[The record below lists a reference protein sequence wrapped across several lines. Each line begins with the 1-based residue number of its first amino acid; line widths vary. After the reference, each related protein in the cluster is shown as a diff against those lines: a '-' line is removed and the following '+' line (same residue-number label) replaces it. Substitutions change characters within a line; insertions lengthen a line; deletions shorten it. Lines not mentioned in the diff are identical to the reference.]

1 VLPERLRKAKI
12 RRDVSRLNTDIR
24 DLDFDEIADG
34 FDLKDDPQIYK
45 LLKELSQREALRAE
59 VGDYHDIIPDPGRPG
74 KWTFSEYKESDPVLT
89 HNQQNAS
96 LNHYLNSELSGGYMP
111 SLPMDTNPALMAEL
125 EEAVK
130 ALMSRETL
138 EKFGGKH
145 GMHGGTR
152 RVSDQP
158 GVMAQYIHDL
168 GLGYDRV
175 YRDPITHQKPNQGHI
190 AAHASSDVLSHLK
203 ENIRLQGG
211 HLNQILRNEESDMVT
226 AILDQMQGRRQV
238 VDQVDLDKNIVEIK
252 AAQNL
257 RKKQKQQETRQK
269 NKEVKMKFDA
279 GASNLLDKRFADAR
293 VLDEFQ
299 KLKQS
304 ALQEIDAKRDAQAA
318 GAVVGEKPTVINAG
332 EGSRVYVEG
341 GNGNGNGH
349 KVDKIKAAMKNGY
362 GNGKH

>member
-1 VLPERLRKAKI
+1 MLSDRLRKAKI
-12 RRDVSRLNTDIR
+12 RQDVSRLNTDPR

-34 FDLKDDPQIYK
+34 FDLKDDPQIYNI
-45 LLKELSQREALRAE
+45 LKELSQREVLRAE

-111 SLPMDTNPALMAEL
+111 SLPMDTDPALMAEL

-190 AAHASSDVLSHLK
+190 AAHASSDILSHLK

-211 HLNQILRNEESDMVT
+211 HLNQILQ
-226 AILDQMQGRRQV
+226 ILV
-238 VDQVDLDKNIVEIK
+238 
-252 AAQNL
+252 
-257 RKKQKQQETRQK
+257 KQCHLMT
-269 NKEVKMKFDA
+269 KFA
-279 GASNLLDKRFADAR
+279 PTLKYHYRI
-293 VLDEFQ
+293 
-299 KLKQS
+299 LKQAYLVTLAHLPILLPDNRIENIRNLKLTS
-304 ALQEIDAKRDAQAA
+304 LSPLIRECQR
-318 GAVVGEKPTVINAG
+318 
-332 EGSRVYVEG
+332 
-341 GNGNGNGH
+341 
-349 KVDKIKAAMKNGY
+349 
-362 GNGKH
+362 GKKY